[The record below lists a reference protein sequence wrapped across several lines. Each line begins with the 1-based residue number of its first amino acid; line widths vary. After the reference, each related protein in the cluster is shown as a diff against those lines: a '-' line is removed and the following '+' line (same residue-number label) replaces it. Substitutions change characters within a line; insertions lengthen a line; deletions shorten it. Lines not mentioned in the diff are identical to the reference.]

1 MERGSRVCADGTRA
15 QVTDFVNY
23 FHAVCAASQYDE
35 DPLERTASNADYCAA
50 CMCTWLARGYPTA
63 DNAIVAPHDFFVH
76 HVPPNIHFNS
86 LPGITCGSMSTFAR
100 KFKRACYGT
109 GDLPRPTTQ
118 FAFSAITAA
127 ELDRTLA
134 LIERRLMIEE

>member
-1 MERGSRVCADGTRA
+1 MG
-15 QVTDFVNY
+15 Y
-23 FHAVCAASQYDE
+23 FHAVCAASKYDE
-35 DPLERTASNADYCAA
+35 DPLDRTAANADYFAA

-63 DNAIVAPHDFFVH
+63 DSAIVAPHAFFVH
-76 HVPPNIHFNS
+76 HVPPNIQFNN

-109 GDLPRPTTQ
+109 GDLPRPTTR
-118 FAFSAITAA
+118 FEFSASTAA